1 MATKSTGFRFSD
13 DVLAKMDFLCSVTGD
28 TRTSLLA
35 SMVCA
40 EYDRYQ
46 GNPELQKLISQMKD
60 MERQMKTMLG
70 KNDTSE
76 NAPVSVPAP
85 KLGSCSE
92 CVNPCKDE
100 TDPSSVGLCEHF
112 KPAK

>member
-1 MATKSTGFRFSD
+1 MATKQTAFRFSD
-13 DVLAKMDFLCSVTGD
+13 EVLEKMDFLCTVTGD

-46 GNPELQKLISQMKD
+46 GNPELQKLIAQMKD
-60 MERQMKTMLG
+60 MERQMKSMLG

-76 NAPVSVPAP
+76 DAPVSVPAP

-100 TDPSSVGLCEHF
+100 NDPSEVGLCEHF
-112 KPAK
+112 QPAK

>member
-28 TRTSLLA
+28 TRSSLLA

-46 GNPELQKLISQMKD
+46 GNPELQKLFAQMMDVK
-60 MERQMKTMLG
+60 RQMKSMLG
-70 KNDTSE
+70 ND
-76 NAPVSVPAP
+76 A
-85 KLGSCSE
+85 
-92 CVNPCKDE
+92 
-100 TDPSSVGLCEHF
+100 
-112 KPAK
+112 

>member
-13 DVLAKMDFLCSVTGD
+13 DVLEKMDFLCSLTGN

-46 GNPELQKLISQMKD
+46 GNPELQRLLSQMKD
-60 MERQMKTMLG
+60 MERQMKSMLG
-70 KNDTSE
+70 KNEAASR
-76 NAPVSVPAP
+76 
-85 KLGSCSE
+85 
-92 CVNPCKDE
+92 
-100 TDPSSVGLCEHF
+100 TDM
-112 KPAK
+112 

>member
-13 DVLAKMDFLCSVTGD
+13 DVLEKMDFLCSVTGN

-46 GNPELQKLISQMKD
+46 GNPDLQRLIAQMKD
-60 MERQMKTMLG
+60 MERQVKSMLG
-70 KNDTSE
+70 NGEAASR
-76 NAPVSVPAP
+76 
-85 KLGSCSE
+85 
-92 CVNPCKDE
+92 
-100 TDPSSVGLCEHF
+100 TDM
-112 KPAK
+112 

>member
-13 DVLAKMDFLCSVTGD
+13 DVLEKMDFLCSLTGN

-46 GNPELQKLISQMKD
+46 GNPELQRLLAQMKD
-60 MERQMKTMLG
+60 MERQVKSMLG
-70 KNDTSE
+70 NGVAAS
-76 NAPVSVPAP
+76 S
-85 KLGSCSE
+85 
-92 CVNPCKDE
+92 
-100 TDPSSVGLCEHF
+100 TDM
-112 KPAK
+112 

>member
-1 MATKSTGFRFSD
+1 MATKQTAFRFSD
-13 DVLAKMDFLCSVTGD
+13 EVLEKMDFLCTVTGD

-46 GNPELQKLISQMKD
+46 GNPELQKLIAQMKD
-60 MERQMKTMLG
+60 MERQMKSMLG
-70 KNDTSE
+70 KDDTSE

-100 TDPSSVGLCEHF
+100 NDPSAVGLCEHF
-112 KPAK
+112 QPAK

>member
-13 DVLAKMDFLCSVTGD
+13 DVLEKMDFLCSVTGN

-46 GNPELQKLISQMKD
+46 GNPELQRLLAQMKD
-60 MERQMKTMLG
+60 MERQMKSMLG
-70 KNDTSE
+70 NGEAASR
-76 NAPVSVPAP
+76 
-85 KLGSCSE
+85 
-92 CVNPCKDE
+92 
-100 TDPSSVGLCEHF
+100 TDM
-112 KPAK
+112 

>member
-13 DVLAKMDFLCSVTGD
+13 DVLEKMDFLCSLTGN

-46 GNPELQKLISQMKD
+46 GNPELQKLLAQMKD
-60 MERQMKTMLG
+60 MERQMKSMLG
-70 KNDTSE
+70 NGEAASR
-76 NAPVSVPAP
+76 
-85 KLGSCSE
+85 
-92 CVNPCKDE
+92 
-100 TDPSSVGLCEHF
+100 TDM
-112 KPAK
+112 

>member
-13 DVLAKMDFLCSVTGD
+13 DVLEKMDFLCSVTGN

-46 GNPELQKLISQMKD
+46 GNPDLQRLIAQMKD
-60 MERQMKTMLG
+60 MERQVKSMLG
-70 KNDTSE
+70 NGEAAS
-76 NAPVSVPAP
+76 S
-85 KLGSCSE
+85 
-92 CVNPCKDE
+92 
-100 TDPSSVGLCEHF
+100 TDM
-112 KPAK
+112 